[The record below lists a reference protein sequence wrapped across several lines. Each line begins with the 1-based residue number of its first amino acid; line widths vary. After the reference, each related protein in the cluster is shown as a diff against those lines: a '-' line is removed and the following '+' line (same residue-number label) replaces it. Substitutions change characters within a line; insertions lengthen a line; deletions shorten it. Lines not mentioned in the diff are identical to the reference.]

1 MENTAYK
8 TDLSR
13 ATHKLAVICATLT
26 WTMVLI
32 SNVVRADDWMT
43 WPSTYTHEP
52 VHGQRVDQYAQP
64 VQPIAQR
71 DPSFQRSGY
80 RNYRSTLQGAYS
92 ADNMHIVEQWGAP
105 VVPYE
110 QWRFPFRPYG
120 TPYDAWGPQAPYG
133 VFNGNINANLG
144 QLGNYPPHG
153 YQAPPGSAPY
163 TGQPQSGQPNTTMGY
178 PGYPQPGSPY
188 PGYPNPGYPNSGY
201 PNPGSG
207 NSNQGFPVP
216 SNVPNPSNGFPL
228 SPQYQNQPWFDGT
241 YPLAPP
247 LDNRSDAEFFYKPQ
261 Q

>member
-1 MENTAYK
+1 MENTAHK

-64 VQPIAQR
+64 VQPIALR

-80 RNYRSTLQGAYS
+80 RNYHSTLQGANS

-133 VFNGNINANLG
+133 VFNGNINSNIG
-144 QLGNYPPHG
+144 QPGNYPPHG

-163 TGQPQSGQPNTTMGY
+163 TGQPQPGQPHTTTGY

-188 PGYPNPGYPNSGY
+188 PGYPYPGYPYPGY

-216 SNVPNPSNGFPL
+216 SNVRNPSNGFPL
-228 SPQYQNQPWFDGT
+228 SPPYQNQPWFDGT